1 MRRILAA
8 FLSMLGVV
16 SAAAQ
21 TPDTAHAQAS
31 SDLRSMVLRLS
42 PEELGLTKDTSPGP
56 VWGLVMETGM
66 EGGYYTLVALAD
78 GTTSLYFSNGGGI
91 LGGGEHEP
99 VRKAGGELLTAAN
112 QFLES
117 AAPASSAPPPAQ
129 GLTTFYFLTF
139 DGIRSYTAPEEE
151 LGYQRDRL
159 SPVFHAAHAVITE
172 LRLRAP

>member
-8 FLSMLGVV
+8 LIFILGILP
-16 SAAAQ
+16 ATAQ
-21 TPDTAHAQAS
+21 TPDTAHAQATA
-31 SDLRSMVLRLS
+31 DLRAMVLRLT
-42 PEELGLTKDTSPGP
+42 PEEVGLSEDTSAGP

-91 LGGGEHEP
+91 LGGGEHAP
-99 VRKAGGELLTAAN
+99 VREAGDELLTTAN

-117 AAPASSAPPPAQ
+117 AAPASSTPPPAQ
-129 GLTTFYFLTF
+129 GQTTFYFLTF

-159 SPVFHAAHAVITE
+159 SPVFHAAHAVIAE
-172 LRLRAP
+172 LRVRTP